1 MVRGDLWRPSPQ
13 QHPRRALL
21 TTPGPC
27 FADPRAGPEGRAHE
41 PFPGFFQEWPSQK
54 AMAAAGVPG
63 GKRALLDMMQHA
75 FAGM

>member
-1 MVRGDLWRPSPQ
+1 VAVSKR
-13 QHPRRALL
+13 
-21 TTPGPC
+21 
-27 FADPRAGPEGRAHE
+27 
-41 PFPGFFQEWPSQK
+41 